1 MGNDID
7 PRFDPAF
14 QRGYKPRPGERAR
27 TQVRPSQPAAGPNGS
42 APAPPVPR
50 PHPPASDEVPW
61 PDDEPEP
68 EVVSPGRALEVEPGV
83 VVEQDF
89 IDEGVSIFAGVET
102 APRRNRYFL
111 ALWIMAIGF
120 VALGILLYVMSVATS
135 YTTTNT
141 NGSDVVQLVFS
152 QLGWM
157 LAAPLITVGLLTVV
171 VLVLIQA
178 LRPRVRRD

>member
-14 QRGYKPRPGERAR
+14 QRGYKPRPGERSR
-27 TQVRPSQPAAGPNGS
+27 TRVRPAEQVPGPPGAA
-42 APAPPVPR
+42 PVPPR
-50 PHPPASDEVPW
+50 PISPVADEVPW

-68 EVVSPGRALEVEPGV
+68 EVVAPGHDVEVVSGV
-83 VVEQDF
+83 VVEQEYAY
-89 IDEGVSIFAGVET
+89 EGGGILAGVET

-111 ALWIMAIGF
+111 ALWVMGVGF

-178 LRPRVRRD
+178 LRRRVRRD

>member
-1 MGNDID
+1 MGNGID

-14 QRGYKPRPGERAR
+14 QRGYKPKPGERAR
-27 TQVRPSQPAAGPNGS
+27 THVR
-42 APAPPVPR
+42 PAPPVTSPPGSQPAPPR
-50 PHPPASDEVPW
+50 AISAAADEVPW

-68 EVVSPGRALEVEPGV
+68 EVVPPAHVVDVVSGV
-83 VVEQDF
+83 AVEQDYA
-89 IDEGVSIFAGVET
+89 DEASLLAGVET

-111 ALWIMAIGF
+111 ALWVMGIGF
-120 VALGILLYVMSVATS
+120 VVLGIVLYVMSVATS
-135 YTTTNT
+135 YTSTNT

-157 LAAPLITVGLLTVV
+157 LAAPLITVGLLTLV

-178 LRPRVRRD
+178 LRPRARRD

>member
-1 MGNDID
+1 
-7 PRFDPAF
+7 
-14 QRGYKPRPGERAR
+14 
-27 TQVRPSQPAAGPNGS
+27 VS
-42 APAPPVPR
+42 
-50 PHPPASDEVPW
+50 PASDEVAW
-61 PDDEPEP
+61 ADDEPEP
-68 EVVSPGRALEVEPGV
+68 EVAPLAHVVEVVPGV
-83 VVEQDF
+83 AIEQDYA
-89 IDEGVSIFAGVET
+89 DEGALLLAGVET

-111 ALWIMAIGF
+111 ALWVMAIGF

-178 LRPRVRRD
+178 LRPRPRRD

>member
-14 QRGYKPRPGERAR
+14 QRGYKPKPGERSR
-27 TQVRPSQPAAGPNGS
+27 TRVRPTQQVTGPPGA
-42 APAPPVPR
+42 APAPAR
-50 PHPPASDEVPW
+50 PIAPASDEVPW

-68 EVVSPGRALEVEPGV
+68 EPLPAAHVVEVVSGV

-89 IDEGVSIFAGVET
+89 AEEGANILAGVET

-111 ALWIMAIGF
+111 ALWVMGIGF
-120 VALGILLYVMSVATS
+120 IALGILLYVMSVATS
-135 YTTTNT
+135 YTITST
-141 NGSDVVQLVFS
+141 NGSDVMQLVFS

-157 LAAPLITVGLLTVV
+157 LAPPLITAGLLTLV

>member
-1 MGNDID
+1 VANDID

-14 QRGYKPRPGERAR
+14 QRGYKPKPGERAR
-27 TQVRPSQPAAGPNGS
+27 TRVKPAEQVTSAPGPAPAASPRLVSS
-42 APAPPVPR
+42 AA
-50 PHPPASDEVPW
+50 DEVPW

-68 EVVSPGRALEVEPGV
+68 EVAPPGHIVEVVSGV
-83 VVEQDF
+83 AVQQDF
-89 IDEGVSIFAGVET
+89 VDEGANLLAGVET

-111 ALWIMAIGF
+111 ALWVMAIGF
-120 VALGILLYVMSVATS
+120 IALGILLYVMSVATS
-135 YTTTNT
+135 YTTNNT

-157 LAAPLITVGLLTVV
+157 LAAPLITVGLLTLV

-178 LRPRVRRD
+178 LRPRLRRD

>member
-1 MGNDID
+1 V
-7 PRFDPAF
+7 
-14 QRGYKPRPGERAR
+14 KPPEQASS
-27 TQVRPSQPAAGPNGS
+27 PSTAV
-42 APAPPVPR
+42 PAPPR
-50 PHPPASDEVPW
+50 PHSPASDEVPW
-61 PDDEPEP
+61 PDDEPEA
-68 EVVSPGRALEVEPGV
+68 EVMTVRVVEGDSGA

-111 ALWIMAIGF
+111 ALWAMAIGF
-120 VALGILLYVMSVATS
+120 IVLGILLYVMSVATS

-157 LAAPLITVGLLTVV
+157 LAAPLITVGLLTLV

>member
-1 MGNDID
+1 VGNDID

-14 QRGYKPRPGERAR
+14 QRGYKPKPGERLR
-27 TQVRPSQPAAGPNGS
+27 TRVRPAPQVTNPPGPAATPS
-42 APAPPVPR
+42 RPVSS
-50 PHPPASDEVPW
+50 ASDEVPW
-61 PDDEPEP
+61 ADDEPEP
-68 EVVSPGRALEVEPGV
+68 EAVPPAHVVEVVSGV
-83 VVEQDF
+83 AVEQDYVE
-89 IDEGVSIFAGVET
+89 EGAPLLAGVET

-111 ALWIMAIGF
+111 TLWVMAVGF
-120 VALGILLYVMSVATS
+120 IALGILLYVMSVATS

-157 LAAPLITVGLLTVV
+157 LAAPLITVGLLTLV